1 MRINCDAHQ
10 GTSRVPWREPFGC
23 QIRQPARYGTRHVH
37 RLPARAVAALV
48 ADTVR
53 SAPAQ
58 NPHRRER
65 TRGQHRVIWHHKAQ
79 TTALREATQRG
90 PFSSLRKVPP
100 AHAAAKGRLRAC
112 AIRYAPDAARGGAG
126 PADHARDAA
135 CGSTATPIKAHL
147 TSRGGSHLGA
157 KSSRPHATARGM
169 CTVCARARSQHS

>member
-1 MRINCDAHQ
+1 VRINCDAHQ

-23 QIRQPARYGTRHVH
+23 QIRPAVRYGTRHAH

-53 SAPAQ
+53 SASAQ

-65 TRGQHRVIWHHKAQ
+65 TRSQHRVIWHHKAQ
-79 TTALREATQRG
+79 TTTLWEATQRG
-90 PFSSLRKVPP
+90 AFWSLRKVPP

-112 AIRYAPDAARGGAG
+112 AIRYAPDVARGGADSV
-126 PADHARDAA
+126 DHARDAA

-147 TSRGGSHLGA
+147 ASRGGSHLGA
-157 KSSRPHATARGM
+157 KSGRPYATARGM
-169 CTVCARARSQHS
+169 RTVCPRARWQHS